1 MGVCYFSSMKTR
13 IGSVVDL
20 PAEGQA
26 KEFECAGRLVCVV
39 RVQEQL
45 SAMDN
50 VCPHRG
56 GPLGTG
62 IIADGKLIC
71 PWHGWQFDP
80 ATGKSI
86 QVPDA
91 GVAIYQISIEGEDV
105 FVVS

>member
-1 MGVCYFSSMKTR
+1 MKVR
-13 IGSVVDL
+13 LGSL
-20 PAEGQA
+20 SEMPAEGTAQ
-26 KEFECAGRLVCVV
+26 EFRCGGREYCVARAGG
-39 RVQEQL
+39 QL

-62 IIADGKLIC
+62 VIDDGKLIC

-80 ATGKSI
+80 ATGRAI

-91 GVAIYQISIEGEDV
+91 GVEVYPLSVEGDEVYIEIP
-105 FVVS
+105 